1 MAHPWG
7 TMNPKT
13 LCCFSC
19 TQYEIGCPHNA
30 TDITTIFDY
39 KTDGVNCDT
48 LDLIKYNGI
57 DIPPP
62 YCIQNNNGDMGI
74 FERKTHTNNR
84 TDEEVIKYVRLCYEP
99 MFLNNSFVDPSTHLH
114 YLELCYMYRDCV
126 ITKIVGKRDVLT
138 TNGISGLTSHGLN
151 VPEGRARTVADYFA
165 KYISQSS
172 TLTEKQI
179 FSRFGWSNNNT
190 SFVLGINEVMKD
202 KIKKTHLVNNIQH
215 DTIQSF
221 EPVGTPAGW
230 LDGTRGLLQ
239 YDNVRFVCYAAATTL
254 ILKII
259 GGASFV
265 VELVG
270 DTSKGKTIMAQ
281 VAMSMF
287 GNPEKL
293 KLATSATKVFI
304 ERMCTI
310 CNDLPIFL
318 DETSMMDPT
327 ILKELTYMV
336 ANERTKGRGKKDGG
350 VEEVDRWKSVLL
362 TTGEVPLSNSS
373 SLGGQDVRTVSLY
386 GGIGDYD
393 PENVERFKDVKE
405 LNCGV
410 IAPFIIQKIMK
421 NEPDLKAFYNQ
432 LRAELKQ
439 HSLSDTTGI
448 MGRTVDTYALISLS
462 GWIFEQVMEDLG
474 ELSVNASAIVKHVF
488 CSKLTMSD
496 GSLPERAQFIITDW
510 ITENKRNFCE
520 NNDGD
525 AERYGIY
532 GNIVKSYSDDKDDFD
547 YVDVIPSILS
557 DVLDKKL
564 GHPGISKR
572 ILQDWG
578 NDDFIVLGSDGRTS
592 IKATIQKGS
601 KQTRVVRLKLSMLE
615 DVPAGGDTEW

>member
-1 MAHPWG
+1 
-7 TMNPKT
+7 MNPKL
-13 LCCFSC
+13 LCRFSC
-19 TQYEIGCPHNA
+19 AKYKNSCTHNA
-30 TDITTIFDY
+30 TNMTTILNHKNSSGY
-39 KTDGVNCDT
+39 CEH
-48 LDLIKYNGI
+48 LDIIKYNGI
-57 DIPPP
+57 DIPSP
-62 YCIQNNNGDMGI
+62 YVFQNNHGEQGI
-74 FERKTHTNNR
+74 FQ
-84 TDEEVIKYVRLCYEP
+84 EVKKENKEHEVEITYPRLCYEP
-99 MFLNNSFVDPSTHLH
+99 MFLNNSFVDPITKLH
-114 YLELCYMYRDCV
+114 YLELCYLYRGNI

-138 TNGISGLTSHGLN
+138 TNGLAGLTSHGLN
-151 VPEGRARTVADYFA
+151 IPEGKARAVADYFA

-172 TLTEKQI
+172 TLTEQQI

-190 SFVLGINEVMKD
+190 SFIIGINEIMSN
-202 KIKKTHLVNNIQH
+202 KITKTHLVNNIQQ

-230 LDGTRGLLQ
+230 LNGTKGLLQ
-239 YDNVRFVCYAAATTL
+239 YDNVRFVCYAVATTL
-254 ILKII
+254 ILKIL

-304 ERMCTI
+304 ERMCAT

-318 DETSMMDPT
+318 DETSMMEPT

-393 PENVERFKDVKE
+393 SENVELFKDVKE
-405 LNCGV
+405 LNYGV
-410 IAPFIIQKIMK
+410 IAPLIIQKIMQEK
-421 NEPDLKAFYNQ
+421 NDLKAFYIN
-432 LRAELKQ
+432 LKSELKQ
-439 HSLSDTTGI
+439 HSLSDKSGV
-448 MGRTVDTYALISLS
+448 MGRTVDTYALIALS
-462 GWIFEQVMEDLG
+462 GWIFEQVMIDLG
-474 ELSVNASAIVKHVF
+474 EPNKDASAIVKRVF
-488 CSKLTMSD
+488 CSKLKMSD
-496 GSLPERAQFIITDW
+496 GSLPERALHIIIDW
-510 ITENKRNFCE
+510 IIENKRNFCE
-520 NNDGD
+520 NNDGN
-525 AERYGIY
+525 AEQYGIY
-532 GNIVKSYSDDKDDFD
+532 GNIVKSYLIDDEDNFD
-547 YVDVIPSILS
+547 YVDIIPSILS
-557 DVLDKKL
+557 NTLDKKL

-578 NDDFIVLGSDGRTS
+578 TEDIIVLGSDGRTT
-592 IKATIQKGS
+592 IKSTIQRGS
-601 KQTRVVRLKLSMLE
+601 KQTRVVRLKISIIE
-615 DVPAGGDTEW
+615 DGATGRDF

>member
-1 MAHPWG
+1 
-7 TMNPKT
+7 MNPKL
-13 LCCFSC
+13 LCRFSC
-19 TQYEIGCPHNA
+19 AKYENGCAHNA
-30 TDITTIFDY
+30 TNTTTITDY
-39 KTDGVNCDT
+39 KDSGVNCEY
-48 LDLIKYNGI
+48 LDIIEYNGI
-57 DIPPP
+57 DVPDP
-62 YCIQNNNGDMGI
+62 YVFQNNQGDQGI
-74 FERKTHTNNR
+74 FQKVKKENKDH
-84 TDEEVIKYVRLCYEP
+84 EVEITYPRLCYEP
-99 MFLNNSFVDPSTHLH
+99 MFLNNSFVDPITKLH
-114 YLELCYMYRDCV
+114 YLELCYLYRGDI

-138 TNGISGLTSHGLN
+138 TNGLSGLTSHGLN
-151 VPEGRARTVADYFA
+151 IPEGKARAVADYFA
-165 KYISQSS
+165 RYISQSS
-172 TLTEKQI
+172 SLTEQQI

-190 SFVLGINEVMKD
+190 SFILGINEVMKD
-202 KIKKTHLVNNIQH
+202 KIAKTHLVNNIQH

-221 EPVGTPAGW
+221 EPIGTPAGW

-254 ILKII
+254 ILKILS
-259 GGASFV
+259 GASFV

-281 VAMSMF
+281 VAMSIF

-304 ERMCTI
+304 ERMCAT

-318 DETSMMDPT
+318 DETSMMEPT

-336 ANERTKGRGKKDGG
+336 ANERTKGRSKKDGG

-386 GGIGDYD
+386 GGIGNYD

-410 IAPFIIQKIMK
+410 IAPLIIQKIMQEK
-421 NEPDLKAFYNQ
+421 NDLKAFYEN
-432 LRAELKQ
+432 LKSELKQ
-439 HSLSDTTGI
+439 HSLSDKSGV
-448 MGRTVDTYALISLS
+448 MGRTVDTYALIALS
-462 GWIFEQVMEDLG
+462 GWIFEQVMVDLS
-474 ELSVNASAIVKHVF
+474 ESNKDASTIVKRVF
-488 CSKLTMSD
+488 CSKLMMSD
-496 GSLPERAQFIITDW
+496 GSLPERALHTITDW
-510 ITENKRNFCE
+510 IIENKRNFCE

-532 GNIVKSYSDDKDDFD
+532 GNIVKSYLLDDKDNFD

-557 DVLDKKL
+557 NILDKKL

-578 NDDFIVLGSDGRTS
+578 NEGIIVLGSDGRTS
-592 IKATIQKGS
+592 IKATIQRGS
-601 KQTRVVRLKLSMLE
+601 KQTRVVRLKISMLE
-615 DVPAGGDTEW
+615 DMPPGGDF